1 LRNETANIL
10 LVTVEFKAG
19 KRVTPVIKK
28 RIRTDFAQ
36 FMTILTIGKYQK
48 AEIIKLVVNSINI
61 HKEISF

>member
-1 LRNETANIL
+1 VRNEAADIL
-10 LVTVEFKAG
+10 LVTVESKAG

-28 RIRTDFAQ
+28 RSRTDFAQ
-36 FMTILTIGKYQK
+36 SMTILAIGKYKK